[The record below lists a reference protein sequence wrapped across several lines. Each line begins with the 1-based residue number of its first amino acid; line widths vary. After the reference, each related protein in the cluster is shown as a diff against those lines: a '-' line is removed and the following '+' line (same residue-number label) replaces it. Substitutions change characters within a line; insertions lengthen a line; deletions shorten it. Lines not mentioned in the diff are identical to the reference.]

1 MAYPARE
8 ISNEEIESAKTGK
21 ALKEFFRRE
30 RQSQED
36 RVSIWWVSV
45 GMVMVFL
52 ILGLLLIQV
61 LFVAPKNR
69 HPTESAWY
77 CHALPLFEILS
88 RDRPGSN
95 LPQNCHTAVLP

>member
-1 MAYPARE
+1 MVYAVRE
-8 ISNEEIESAKTGK
+8 ISEEIESAKTSE
-21 ALKEFFRRE
+21 ALKEFLRRE

-61 LFVAPKNR
+61 VFVTPKNT

-77 CHALPLFEILS
+77 
-88 RDRPGSN
+88 
-95 LPQNCHTAVLP
+95 